1 MPAKKFRFVSPGV
14 QIKEID
20 RSQLARTPEAVG
32 PVVIGRTIRGP
43 GMVPVTVR
51 DYREFEEKFGAPDRG
66 AGNDDVWRN
75 GNTTAPTYAS
85 YAAQAWL
92 ANGSPLTMVRLLG
105 TQNTNAQV
113 GAGEA
118 GWSTKNASPASVS
131 ANNGG
136 AYGLFMIASSS
147 AAEVDGTL
155 AAIIYVDEGSLALVG
170 EEAGGTLIVTGSST
184 LVKNVGADKELKMQI
199 KNGAGATSLVSFNFN
214 RSSSKYIRKVL
225 NTNPTLTNSAVTP
238 STSLK
243 SYWLGESFET
253 NLKEVLPG
261 TANVFAFLAP
271 MQRDGKN
278 YANHKGVEAQPS
290 KSGWIISQDLSALYD
305 QHNAADM
312 PKLFRFVAGEGL
324 GGDWEQNNL
333 KISISDIKPSPTE
346 FEKFGTFTVSIRTLS
361 DKDSERENVEVYTN
375 CNLNPK
381 SGNYIAARIGDRHLV
396 WDETEKR
403 HKEVGDHANVSQYVR
418 VEMNP
423 VIEQGG
429 LDPELLPFGFF
440 GPPKPADIVMLSGS
454 SGSLDGFMQLGT
466 EANDPEATSA
476 GLNCGGITDLTASI
490 TFPEAKMR
498 VSASDAGVTNY
509 TQAFYG
515 VVPNLGDNLPLKI
528 VNEDYRD
535 LMRAKPYEVDSY
547 EADTN
552 AGTINSVVFTLDD
565 VVVTGATGEE
575 PHIFWKEGSRRAGES
590 YSSLISGA
598 KDFLESEEAGSD
610 VFAAADYSYKNTLAK
625 EINKFTLPL
634 FGGTDG
640 LDIKEREPFRN
651 SLLLEK
657 SAAESYAV
665 HSLRRAIDTIKDP
678 EVLDMNLLVVPG
690 VTDPGITNHAIS
702 TCENRA
708 DALAIIDLPG
718 GYEAAAENNSPEKDR
733 LGSVKQTVNSL
744 KQRNLNSS
752 YACAYYPWV
761 KATDSES
768 GAGVWLPPSIAALG
782 TMAYSQAVSAVWFAP
797 AGFNRGGLSLGS
809 SGLDVLSVR
818 ESLTSKQRDS
828 LYEVNINPIASFP
841 SEGIVIFGQKT
852 LQAVPS
858 ALDRINVRR
867 LVLFVKKQI
876 SRVASGLLFE
886 QNVQNTWNRFK
897 GQAEPILDA
906 IRAGN
911 GISEYKIVLDSTTT
925 TPEEIDRN
933 MMYAKLFIKPVYAI
947 EFIGIDF
954 VITNTGASFEDL

>member
-20 RSQLARTPEAVG
+20 RSQLARTPDAIG

-118 GWSTKNASPASVS
+118 GWSTQNASPSSTLAD
-131 ANNGG
+131 NGG

-170 EEAGGTLIVTGSST
+170 EEAGGTSIVTGSST

-199 KNGAGATSLVSFNFN
+199 KTGAGATSLVSFNFN

-225 NTNPTLTNSAVTP
+225 NTNPTLTNDTVTP
-238 STSLK
+238 ATSLK

-261 TANVFAFLAP
+261 SADVFAFLAP

-278 YANHKGVEAQPS
+278 YANHKGVEAQPG

-305 QHNAADM
+305 QHSAADM

-466 EANDPEATSA
+466 EANDPEATSI

-535 LMRAKPYEVDSY
+535 LMRAKPYQVDSY
-547 EADTN
+547 EADN
-552 AGTINSVVFTLDD
+552 SAGTINSVVFTLDD
-565 VVVTGATGEE
+565 VVVTGVTGEE

-590 YSSLISGA
+590 YSSLISGS

-886 QNVQNTWNRFK
+886 QNVENTWNRFK